1 MRLQLA
7 VLAVATLSVYVSPA
21 AAQAGGAKRILKQ
34 QQKQQQNREQQMP
47 KGYWIGR
54 IDVKDEEGYK
64 PYIAAN
70 GPIFKKFGGKLI
82 VRGGPFDCVEG
93 TARSR
98 NAR

>member
-1 MRLQLA
+1 
-7 VLAVATLSVYVSPA
+7 
-21 AAQAGGAKRILKQ
+21 
-34 QQKQQQNREQQMP
+34 MP

-98 NAR
+98 NVVIEFPDLETAKACYRSPEYQENIKRRQPYSTADIIIIAGQDG